1 MSGRPRGAAPRRR
14 GPPGQVLEQGAQ
26 VQVRGQMPQRERP
39 HVLARQAQQRQQ
51 PLLARRLAVKAAR
64 ARAAAGG

>member
-1 MSGRPRGAAPRRR
+1 
-14 GPPGQVLEQGAQ
+14 VLEQGAQ

-51 PLLARRLAVKAAR
+51 PLLARRLAVEAAR